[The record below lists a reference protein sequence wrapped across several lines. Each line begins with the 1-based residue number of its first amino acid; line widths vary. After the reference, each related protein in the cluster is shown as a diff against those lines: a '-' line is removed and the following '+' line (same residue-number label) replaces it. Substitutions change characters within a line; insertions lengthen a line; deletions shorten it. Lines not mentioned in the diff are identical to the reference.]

1 MTEFTQNSFVCTL
14 GKVQMNFWVPLNRWE
29 SEKQMVTEVMTV
41 SEVAVYLRVNPQTVY
56 RKAKAGEMPA
66 LRIGRAIRF
75 RKTELD
81 EWMKMAVRPVV
92 EDEVKV

>member
-1 MTEFTQNSFVCTL
+1 MLTD
-14 GKVQMNFWVPLNRWE
+14 
-29 SEKQMVTEVMTV
+29 VMTV

-75 RKTELD
+75 RKSELD
-81 EWMKMAVRPVV
+81 EWLKGLSGARLHETAV
-92 EDEVKV
+92 

>member
-1 MTEFTQNSFVCTL
+1 MLTD
-14 GKVQMNFWVPLNRWE
+14 
-29 SEKQMVTEVMTV
+29 VMTV

-75 RKTELD
+75 RKSELD
-81 EWMKMAVRPVV
+81 EWMKMTVHASTSSGRTIEHEAQV
-92 EDEVKV
+92 